1 MNFRVKNT
9 HIIFCSYSG
18 FLTFSL
24 LTRQRSLKGIL
35 IDELIH
41 KMGRIP
47 QSLDGNRHKI
57 ENRICIQ
64 WVNKYHDIGTVIESV
79 ELSDT
84 D

>member
-1 MNFRVKNT
+1 M
-9 HIIFCSYSG
+9 
-18 FLTFSL
+18 
-24 LTRQRSLKGIL
+24 TRQRSLKGIL

-41 KMGRIP
+41 KKGRIP

-84 D
+84 DWRVTINYFSKYNITDYYES